1 MTMEFFINDILY
13 PLLNVVG
20 VLVGAIG
27 FGAVTIWIERRM
39 LGVWQDRLGPNRI
52 GPLGI
57 GQVVADMIKIFFKE
71 DWIPPFSD
79 KVIFVI
85 APTIIMCVAMISFAV
100 IPITPEIGVADDLN
114 IGLLFFLAMMALGVY
129 SALLGGF
136 ASDNKLS
143 LLGTVR
149 AAAQSV
155 GYEVYMGLSLM
166 GVVMLADSFS
176 IRDIV
181 EAQEDMWFV
190 IPQFFG
196 FLVFAIAGMAESH
209 RAPFDI
215 PEAETELAA
224 GFHTEYSG
232 MKFGMF
238 FVGEYVGVVLASL
251 MMAVLFFGGWHG
263 PFLPPLVWIFLK
275 TLFFV
280 LFFILVRSVLPRPR
294 YDQLMAFG
302 WKVMLPLSLANLVIT
317 AGIVL
322 AMAD

>member
-129 SALLGGF
+129 SALLGGV